1 MAAPYATVG
10 IVTMRIDSIH
20 ARELPVPAQ
29 ELGELLDGLAG
40 PDDKLWPIGRWPND
54 PIEFDRPLAVG
65 ARGGHGPIRYTVVAY
80 EPGRLITFEFEP
92 GSGLRGH
99 HGLEIE
105 PVGNGRARMR
115 YVLDVEVDGIYRL
128 VRPVFLAMHD
138 ALVEDIF
145 DKAELATTGRLV
157 RPARWPRWL
166 RLANGI
172 EVALR
177 PRRGRLAALAVPGA
191 LVGIGGIHSA
201 WALGWRWPGGN
212 DAAFAERV
220 VGNGAELPPTW
231 ATWAVSAA
239 LVAAGV
245 VVHRAANGAGGRARL
260 AAWAVAAVFTARG
273 GLYIPIDLAGGV
285 QGPYEPL
292 DLAIYSPLALA
303 IGLGTA
309 WLLKENPGAGTAS
322 PSRTLQPA

>member
-1 MAAPYATVG
+1 
-10 IVTMRIDSIH
+10 MRIDSIH
-20 ARELPVPAQ
+20 TRELLVPA
-29 ELGELLDGLAG
+29 EKLGELLDGLAG
-40 PDDKLWPIGRWPND
+40 PDDKLWPIARWPHD
-54 PIEFDRPLAVG
+54 SIELDRPLGVG
-65 ARGGHGPIRYTVVAY
+65 ARGGHGSMRYTVVAY

-115 YVLDVEVDGIYRL
+115 HVLDVEVDGIYRL
-128 VRPVFLAMHD
+128 LRPVFLAMHD
-138 ALVEDIF
+138 ALVEDIL
-145 DKAELATTGRLV
+145 DKAELATTGRLA

-177 PRRGRLAALAVPGA
+177 PRRGRLAALAIPGA
-191 LVGIGGIHSA
+191 LVGIGGIHAA

-260 AAWAVAAVFTARG
+260 AAWGVAAVFTARG
-273 GLYIPIDLAGGV
+273 
-285 QGPYEPL
+285 
-292 DLAIYSPLALA
+292 ALA
-303 IGLGTA
+303 IGLGAA
-309 WLLKENPGAGTAS
+309 WLLKRTPGRGRRS
-322 PSRTLQPA
+322 PPARCSRHEVWS